1 MAPKETTR
9 RGRKPKEKTQEYE
22 ESEVEESSK
31 TPTKEKRK
39 GKKKQ
44 PDDQPE
50 EHVVESGGEDL
61 TKRHSSRPKKQSNRY
76 QAADYITPTKPR
88 YVQLFLQI

>member
-1 MAPKETTR
+1 MAPKVITR
-9 RGRKPKEKTQEYE
+9 RVNKKKEKTQEYE
-22 ESEVEESSK
+22 ESGMGESSK

-76 QAADYITPTKPR
+76 QAADYITPTRPR
-88 YVQLFLQI
+88 YVKLFLQI